1 MAQCLSFY
9 TYCSS
14 LGVNCYLYTNVKRT
28 STVAAGWVS
37 DGTTNWTI
45 NSSGMITGQAAC
57 VVDPYLSCYYLEV
70 TPGNSSSSCYGY
82 VDTYE
87 NWKITLL
94 DQFGNIFIATSPQVF
109 NINYYYQN
117 NDDYQPTSGYA
128 DTTIT
133 VNTGQSEGFGYFL
146 TNSTFPCSYSS
157 ECGSCTSYINQIGI
171 VGTPNGIGGECSPPI
186 SGQSTLWTPNI
197 FTPNNDGINDTFKI
211 YTLTNGALVE
221 LNYASY
227 PNATW
232 YFFARNGFSWYQNS
246 SGGVYVPWNGYK
258 DNNTNLTKTPNDG
271 IIFSFYLN
279 DGTGRKIEGG
289 FVYATG

>member
-14 LGVNCYLYTNVKRT
+14 LGVNCYLYNNIKRT

-57 VVDPYLSCYYLEV
+57 VVDPYLACYYLEV
-70 TPGNSSSSCYGY
+70 TSGNSSSSCYGY

-117 NDDYQPTSGYA
+117 NDDYQPTS
-128 DTTIT
+128 
-133 VNTGQSEGFGYFL
+133 
-146 TNSTFPCSYSS
+146 
-157 ECGSCTSYINQIGI
+157 
-171 VGTPNGIGGECSPPI
+171 
-186 SGQSTLWTPNI
+186 
-197 FTPNNDGINDTFKI
+197 
-211 YTLTNGALVE
+211 
-221 LNYASY
+221 
-227 PNATW
+227 
-232 YFFARNGFSWYQNS
+232 
-246 SGGVYVPWNGYK
+246 
-258 DNNTNLTKTPNDG
+258 
-271 IIFSFYLN
+271 
-279 DGTGRKIEGG
+279 
-289 FVYATG
+289 